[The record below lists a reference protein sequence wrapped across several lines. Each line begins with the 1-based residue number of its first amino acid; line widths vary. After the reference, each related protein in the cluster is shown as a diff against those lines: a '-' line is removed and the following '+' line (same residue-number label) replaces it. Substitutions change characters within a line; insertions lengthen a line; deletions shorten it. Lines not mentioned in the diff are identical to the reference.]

1 MRKSIPANPN
11 LNYLKKE
18 AKELKR
24 TVDQKNY
31 SVSYRIAE
39 HLSTYEMGG
48 PLSLSDAQFVIAR
61 EYGFASWSK
70 LKQALKNT
78 DEQNSIDISNS
89 KPSLERVNITCGGYA

>member
-31 SVSYRIAE
+31 SVSYRIAV
-39 HLSTYEMGG
+39 HARAC
-48 PLSLSDAQFVIAR
+48 DFAQLYNCHAVC
-61 EYGFASWSK
+61 
-70 LKQALKNT
+70 LKPANL
-78 DEQNSIDISNS
+78 
-89 KPSLERVNITCGGYA
+89 